1 MRIAIHEDLDPPSR
15 YGVLCH
21 ELAHIYLG
29 HLSGDKDGWWPSR
42 ADLQHRAMEV
52 EAEAAAYITARRAEL
67 TGSSPQYISRYL
79 NDNKAMKSIS
89 VDLIAKVAGR
99 LEMMATRCMSKR
111 RSRNRNRETS

>member
-1 MRIAIHEDLDPPSR
+1 MRIVIHQELDPPSR

-29 HLSGDKDGWWPSR
+29 HLGSDKDGWWPSR
-42 ADLQHRAMEV
+42 GDLNRRAMEV

-67 TGSSPQYISRYL
+67 TGSSPQYVSRYL
-79 NDNKAMKSIS
+79 NNDTVLKSVS

-99 LEMMATRCMSKR
+99 LEDMATRHMPQR
-111 RSRNRNRETS
+111 RTQNRGL